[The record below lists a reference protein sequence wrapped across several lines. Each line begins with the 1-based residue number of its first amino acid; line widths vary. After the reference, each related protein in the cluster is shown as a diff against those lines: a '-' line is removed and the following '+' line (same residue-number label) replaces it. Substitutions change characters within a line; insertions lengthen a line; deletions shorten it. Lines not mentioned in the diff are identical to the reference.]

1 MIYMA
6 SNTDLDQFS
15 NIFDN
20 CKHQAELNLWI
31 EPLRQDIQHE
41 INEKKKEENEKFSSL

>member
-20 CKHQAELNLWI
+20 CKHQAGLNLWI
-31 EPLRQDIQHE
+31 EQLRQDIQHE
-41 INEKKKEENEKFSSL
+41 INEKKEENEKFSSL